1 MKLVLTHRD
10 HSQVVL
16 ELEDENR
23 YDGSIGDS
31 VILRLQRPSFLGGRI
46 ADLMGIA
53 GRPDPLD
60 EAQ

>member
-1 MKLVLTHRD
+1 MR
-10 HSQVVL
+10 
-16 ELEDENR
+16 ELEDENW

-31 VILRLQRPSFLGGRI
+31 VSLRSLRPSFLRGRI

-53 GRPDPLD
+53 GRRDPFG